1 MLQKLIED
9 SRAQLL
15 NKSKRGAEY
24 KGDKSKG
31 KNRYQRR
38 LKSSIAK
45 SVNNYNRLDMNK
57 FFKQD
62 TLDVVVKVKG
72 ETDDYEVKMRFNGIL
87 DELHKILNT
96 GQEFNFRSI
105 SQALIRA
112 FNRED
117 VYIHCSCPD
126 WKYRFAYWAT
136 VSDIN
141 SGQLED
147 RPNNYDWTNKNNNM
161 GAACKHVILVL
172 ANNTW
177 LNKVA
182 SVIFNYVNYMKD
194 HMQKMY
200 ADIIYPAIYDKPY
213 EDDVQLSIFDKTDLD
228 SEETDIDTSN
238 KYARTK
244 TQFKPGNQSG
254 VQFARNPNEGEKQL
268 DIDSLVDN
276 K

>member
-15 NKSKRGAEY
+15 NKSKHGKEY
-24 KGDKSKG
+24 VLDKSKG
-31 KNRYQRR
+31 KNRYERR

-72 ETDDYEVKMRFNGIL
+72 ETDNYEVKIRFNGIL
-87 DELHKILNT
+87 DELHKILDS
-96 GQEFNFRSI
+96 GQEFDFRSV

-117 VYIHCSCPD
+117 VFIHCSCPD
-126 WKYRFAYWAT
+126 WQYRFNHWAT
-136 VSDIN
+136 VHDIT
-141 SGQLED
+141 SGAPED
-147 RPNNYDWTNKNNNM
+147 RPNRFDWTNKNDDM
-161 GAACKHVILVL
+161 GAACKHVLLVL
-172 ANNTW
+172 QNNTW

-182 SVIFNYVNYMKD
+182 AVIRNYVTYMKD
-194 HMQKMY
+194 HSQKMY
-200 ADIIYPAIYDKPY
+200 ADIVYPAIYGRPY
-213 EDDVQLSIFDKTDLD
+213 EDEVQLSIFDKDDLD
-228 SEETDIDTSN
+228 TGETDIDTSN
-238 KYARTK
+238 KYARERTR
-244 TQFKPGNQSG
+244 FKPGNQSG
-254 VQFARNPNEGEKQL
+254 VQFAKEAPADGKQL
-268 DIDSLVDN
+268 DIDSLID